1 MSKISNEDVAD
12 LEKQYTES
20 ANSLGTFLI
29 NNFATLTP
37 DQRNSLRNQ
46 GIALINQVQEL
57 ETHAVGV
64 ILDDTQA
71 SLNQIKQATKDAN
84 QAIKTVNSFKNAITI
99 ATSLVTLSA
108 SIYAG
113 NIGGIASALQGLLEA
128 VKDS

>member
-1 MSKISNEDVAD
+1 MSKILKEDVAD
-12 LEKQYTES
+12 LEKQYTEA

-29 NNFATLTP
+29 NNWGALTP
-37 DQRNSLRNQ
+37 SERISLRNQ

-64 ILDDTQA
+64 ILDDTEV
-71 SLNQIKQATKDAN
+71 SLNQIKQATEDAN
-84 QAIKTVNSFKNAITI
+84 QAIKTVNSFKKAITI

-113 NIGGIASALQGLLEA
+113 NIGGIASALQGVLDA
-128 VKDS
+128 VKGS

>member
-20 ANSLGTFLI
+20 ANSLVTFLI

-37 DQRNSLRNQ
+37 DQRNILRNQ